1 MLIDEVCFK
10 VPMPPDRVK
19 MIRRLDKR
27 CSDYYGVY
35 AMDDDGTA
43 VSQVVVLHIDTQTS
57 EGREKVAGIQA
68 VATLP
73 GHLRRGMSTA
83 LMRRVHELLRE
94 QGIRI
99 SFLLTSSSLVA
110 HGMFV
115 KIGYTTLATFDRGY
129 KRIGKEPKEQQRVQL
144 RKFDA
149 GVASKLDELFS
160 SQTRDRLG
168 FIHRQD
174 DFMAMLVKTNQATP
188 EKFKIAYSGGRVVG
202 YTRIQDEADVVIMDE
217 LVGTDNPTRSGI
229 LEQVERQPHALWAH
243 CYGLCD
249 ARLSQLYQSKGYRLH
264 EPCFGRVMVAS
275 VDGSLTADEMAKLY
289 GKDEK
294 RFVIYSLDCF

>member
-1 MLIDEVCFK
+1 MRVVTYDEIEPEDAMLIDEVCFR
-10 VPMPPDRVK
+10 VPTPPDKVK

-35 AMDDDGTA
+35 AMDDDGSA
-43 VSQVVVLHIDTQTS
+43 VSQLVVLYIDTQTS
-57 EGREKVAGIQA
+57 EGREKIAGIQA

-83 LMRRVHELLRE
+83 LMRRVHELMRE

-129 KRIGKEPKEQQRVQL
+129 KKIRKEPKKEQRVQL

-174 DFMAMLVKTNQATP
+174 GFMAMLVKTNQASP
-188 EKFKIAYSGGRVVG
+188 EKLKIAYSGGKVVG
-202 YTRIQDEADVVIMDE
+202 YTRVSRGGGCCNYGRASWNRRSNKKQHTGASR
-217 LVGTDNPTRSGI
+217 TPTPRPLGP
-229 LEQVERQPHALWAH
+229 LLW
-243 CYGLCD
+243 
-249 ARLSQLYQSKGYRLH
+249 
-264 EPCFGRVMVAS
+264 
-275 VDGSLTADEMAKLY
+275 SL
-289 GKDEK
+289 
-294 RFVIYSLDCF
+294 